1 MFNSAT
7 YMGTT
12 NIETIVALHDIN
24 SFWHDLQCYVNISID
39 TVHLFLFFAT
49 SRVGVSMNID
59 SSTVTHSLNKMNTT
73 DR

>member
-1 MFNSAT
+1 
-7 YMGTT
+7 MGAT

-24 SFWHDLQCYVNISID
+24 SFNKNEHDLQCYVNISID
-39 TVHLFLFFAT
+39 TVHLFLFAT